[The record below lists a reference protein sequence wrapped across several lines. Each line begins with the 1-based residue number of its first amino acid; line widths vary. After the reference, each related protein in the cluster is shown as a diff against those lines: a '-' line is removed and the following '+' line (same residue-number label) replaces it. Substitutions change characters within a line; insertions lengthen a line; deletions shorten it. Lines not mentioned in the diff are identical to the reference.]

1 MNIFLTGQKSFG
13 KAVFLALRED
23 GHNIVGVAPA
33 PPKKYYD
40 KLHGV
45 ALRYHVPVTCDATKL
60 TSAHIP
66 EGTDLIVS
74 AHSHWFISEQAVEK
88 ARLGAIGFHP
98 SLLPRHRGRD
108 AVRWTIACGDTVTGG
123 SIYRLNNV
131 VDGGPIIL
139 QKHLF
144 VGKAWDHHQLWK
156 ALFPLGVQLVRD
168 AVRMLEKQ
176 GYIEGEPQDQQ
187 FATWEPPFGA
197 SARLF
202 RPELLS
208 LPSVSSVF

>member
-1 MNIFLTGQKSFG
+1 MNIFICGQKSFG
-13 KAVFLALRED
+13 KAVFLALMEA

-33 PPKKYYD
+33 PPDKYYD
-40 KLHGV
+40 KLHGI
-45 ALRYHVPVTCDATKL
+45 ALRHRVPVVCDATRL
-60 TSAHIP
+60 TSDHIP

-108 AVRWTIACGDTVTGG
+108 AVRWTIACGDPVTGG

-139 QKHLF
+139 QRHMF
-144 VGKAWDHHQLWK
+144 VDKSWDHHQLWK
-156 ALFPLGVQLVRD
+156 ELFPLGVRLVVE
-168 AVRMLEKQ
+168 AVAMLER
-176 GYIEGEPQDQQ
+176 GNIEGEPQDER
-187 FATWEPPFGA
+187 FATWEPPFDPT
-197 SARLF
+197 ARLF
-202 RPELLS
+202 RPELLQ
-208 LPSVSSVF
+208 LPE

>member
-1 MNIFLTGQKSFG
+1 MNIFICGQKSFG
-13 KAVFLALRED
+13 KAVFLALREA

-33 PPKKYYD
+33 PPDKYYD
-40 KLHGV
+40 KLHGI
-45 ALRYHVPVTCDATKL
+45 ALRHRVPVVCDATRL
-60 TSAHIP
+60 TSDHIP

-108 AVRWTIACGDTVTGG
+108 AVRWTIACGDPVTGG

-139 QKHLF
+139 QRHIF
-144 VGKAWDHHQLWK
+144 VDKSWDHHQLWK
-156 ALFPLGVQLVRD
+156 ELFPLGVRLVVE
-168 AVRMLEKQ
+168 AVAMLER
-176 GYIEGEPQDQQ
+176 GNIEGEPQDDR
-187 FATWEPPFGA
+187 FATWEPPFDPT
-197 SARLF
+197 ARLF
-202 RPELLS
+202 RPELLQ
-208 LPSVSSVF
+208 LPE